1 MKHDKILVPYDGS
14 EGAKN
19 AMKYAVRIL
28 EDAPDAKIIL
38 FTSLAGAKDI
48 DKLVGTGREGTG
60 FVEDSVREHFEKARA
75 KSTNGALESMKAD
88 VEELAPDAKDS
99 FECVVEFNPSP
110 VQGIIEAADKY
121 GVDAIYM
128 GCRGVSAI
136 AGMLGSV
143 SFGVIRSANVPVT
156 VVK

>member
-14 EGAKN
+14 EGSKN
-19 AMKYAVRIL
+19 AVRYAVRIL
-28 EDAPDAKIIL
+28 EDAPEAKIIV

-48 DKLVGTGREGTG
+48 EKLMGTGREGTG
-60 FVEDSVREHFEKARA
+60 FVEDSVRDHFEKVRA

-88 VEELAPDAKDS
+88 VAAIAPDALES
-99 FECVVEFNPSP
+99 FEYVVEFNPSP
-110 VQGIIEAADKY
+110 VQGIIEAAETF

-143 SFGVIRSANVPVT
+143 SFGVIRSAAVPVT

>member
-14 EGAKN
+14 EGSKN
-19 AMKYAVRIL
+19 ALKYAVQIL
-28 EDAPDAKIIL
+28 EDAPEAKLIL

-48 DKLVGTGREGTG
+48 EKLLGTGREGTG
-60 FVEDSVREHFEKARA
+60 FVEDGVRDHFEKART
-75 KSTNGALESMKAD
+75 KSSNGALESMKAD
-88 VEELAPDAKDS
+88 VEELAPEAKDS
-99 FECVVEFNPSP
+99 FEFVVQFNPSP
-110 VQGIIEAADKY
+110 VQGIIDAADEF

-156 VVK
+156 IVK

>member
-1 MKHDKILVPYDGS
+1 MQHDKILVPYDGS

-19 AMKYAVRIL
+19 AVKYAVKIL
-28 EDAPDAKIIL
+28 EDAPDATIIL
-38 FTSLAGAKDI
+38 YTSLAGAKDVE
-48 DKLVGTGREGTG
+48 KLMGTGREGTG
-60 FVEDSVREHFEKARA
+60 FIDDGTRAHFEKARA
-75 KSTNGALESMKAD
+75 KSHDKTLENMKAD
-88 VEELAPDAKDS
+88 VHELVPEAEGS
-99 FECVVEFNPSP
+99 FEFEAEFNPSP
-110 VQGIIEAADKY
+110 VKGIIDAAERH
-121 GVDAIYM
+121 GADAIYM

>member
-1 MKHDKILVPYDGS
+1 MQHDKILVPYDGS

-19 AMKYAVRIL
+19 ALKYAVKIL
-28 EDAPDAKIIL
+28 EDAPEAKIIL
-38 FTSLAGAKDI
+38 FTSLAGARDI
-48 DKLVGTGREGTG
+48 EKLLGTGREGTG
-60 FVEDSVREHFEKARA
+60 FVEDNVRDHFEKTRA
-75 KSTNGALESMKAD
+75 KSMNGALESMKAD
-88 VEELAPDAKDS
+88 IEELAPEAKDS
-99 FECVVEFNPSP
+99 FECKVEFNPSP
-110 VQGIIEAADKY
+110 VQGIIEAAEQY

-143 SFGVIRSANVPVT
+143 SFGVIRSASVPVT